1 MGMDWATQPNTALGT
16 VLTLEKPIAPG
27 ERSAGGF
34 GSFGTLCD
42 SGMALAR

>member
-1 MGMDWATQPNTALGT
+1 MDWATQPNTALAAA
-16 VLTLEKPIAPG
+16 LTLEKAIAPG
-27 ERSAGGF
+27 ERSTGGF